1 MICESKIREDLKEAL
16 KQRDSI
22 RVSTL
27 RLLLSN
33 IKNAEIA
40 QHCPLDDNKVLDV
53 IIKEVNQHGESIRA
67 FREGNRIDLAT
78 QEETELSILLKYLPE
93 QMSREEIVMAAQ
105 QVIRVV
111 GAKGVGDKGKVM
123 SQLMPQLKGRA
134 SGKETSDVVSELLT
148 SL

>member
-1 MICESKIREDLKEAL
+1 VICESKIREDLKEAL
-16 KQRDSI
+16 KQRDGI

-27 RLLLSN
+27 RLLLSK
-33 IKNAEIA
+33 IKNTEIA
-40 QHCPLDDNKVLDV
+40 QHCPLDDNKILDV
-53 IIKEVNQHGESIRA
+53 ITQEVNQHRESVRA

-78 QEETELSILLKYLPE
+78 QEEIELSILLKYLPE
-93 QMSREEIVMAAQ
+93 QMSRQEIIMAAQ

-123 SQLMPQLKGRA
+123 SQLIPQLKGRA

-148 SL
+148 GL